1 MKDRQER
8 IWIAIGLVV
17 IAGIIL
23 VGHVKDTE
31 EKLEYATDLNYSV
44 AGKLHKSETIVRD
57 LRALCKR

>member
-1 MKDRQER
+1 MKDRIEMV
-8 IWIAIGLVV
+8 WIAIGLVV

-23 VGHVKDTE
+23 AGHVKDTE
-31 EKLEYATDLNYSV
+31 EKFEYVTDLNYSV